1 MDIYEPEAAGLAR
14 EKTDALLARVQR
26 EIDAQ
31 FLPSCQIALIRNGV
45 VGVAK
50 TFGHAAPDSRYTIF
64 SATKALVAMAFWTL
78 LDEGLFRLDDPVS
91 DHIPEFAL
99 NGKREI
105 TIEQVMLHTSG
116 FPRAPLGRNR
126 WTQREDRLAAFGEWR
141 TNWEPGTRYEYHPT
155 TAHWVLAELIERGAG
170 KDYREYIRA
179 TIVEPL
185 GLQQFQLGIP
195 STDQG
200 DINEL
205 VAVGEVMT
213 ADEIETVFGVRELP
227 VSEVTTELLLEF
239 NRSEVREVGVPGAG
253 GVSNAVDLATFYQA
267 LLDGGRGILSSEA
280 MADFTQNVRCSLK
293 DFLGTPANR
302 ALGLVVAGDDGL
314 SGMRGMGKTVSPRAF
329 GHNGAGGQI
338 AFGDPDTGISFVYLT
353 NGIDEHMVRQARRT
367 TAIASYAGAC
377 AQ

>member
-14 EKTDALLARVQR
+14 DKTDALIARVQH
-26 EIDAQ
+26 EIDSGL
-31 FLPSCQIALIRNGV
+31 LPSCQIALMKDGV
-45 VGVAK
+45 IGVAK
-50 TFGHAAPDSRYTIF
+50 TFGDADPESRYTIF
-64 SATKALVAMAFWTL
+64 SATKAIVAMAFWTL
-78 LDEGLFRLDDPVS
+78 LDEGLFRIEDPVS

-99 NGKREI
+99 NGKRDI

-126 WTQREDRLAAFGEWR
+126 WTDREDRLTAFGEWR
-141 TNWEPGTRYEYHPT
+141 LNWEPGTRYEYHPT

-170 KDYREYIRA
+170 KSYLEYIRSA
-179 TIVEPL
+179 IIDPL
-185 GLQQFQLGIP
+185 HLHRFQLGTP
-195 STDQG
+195 SADQG

-213 ADEIETVFGVRELP
+213 VDEIEAVFGVRELP

-253 GVSNAVDLATFYQA
+253 GVSNAVDLASFYQA
-267 LLDGGRGILSSEA
+267 LLAGSREILSEEA
-280 MADFTQNVRCSLK
+280 MADFTENVRCSLP
-293 DFLGTPANR
+293 DFLGTPASR
-302 ALGLVVAGDDGL
+302 SLGLVIAGDDGK
-314 SGMRGMGKTVSPRAF
+314 SGMRGMGKTVSAAAF

-338 AFGDPDTGISFVYLT
+338 AFGDPATGISFVYLT

-367 TAIASYAGAC
+367 TAIASRAGAC
-377 AQ
+377 A